1 MRGRESLAKK
11 KSAREL
17 RQGGSD
23 YRCCIP
29 ALAGFVSP
37 QSIAPDG
44 DKLFAKDRPGAIEF
58 CSTVKSALV
67 GRDSVE
73 PRKLKTR
80 VTGCGDGSTE
90 SRPTKAASR
99 DQANG
104 MFDLMRYVS
113 VLSTSADLAMCR
125 LRLPLF
131 EDSKCR
137 REACCRMTLPVP
149 VILNRF
155 ETAFRVLLRAIAFG
169 IRRGR

>member
-1 MRGRESLAKK
+1 MARESLPK

-44 DKLFAKDRPGAIEF
+44 DKLFAKDRRRATVFSKCRGARRGERLYI
-58 CSTVKSALV
+58 
-67 GRDSVE
+67 R
-73 PRKLKTR
+73 
-80 VTGCGDGSTE
+80 
-90 SRPTKAASR
+90 R
-99 DQANG
+99 DQPNG

-113 VLSTSADLAMCR
+113 VLSTSADLAMWR
-125 LRLPLF
+125 LRLALF
-131 EDSKCR
+131 EESKCR